1 VARFRRLNLINI
13 PQLIVQTGKANQACF
28 YDAEDYRFY
37 LKSLKAAADQ
47 YLCDIHAYVLLA
59 NSVQILATPR
69 VPNGIS
75 SMMQSLGRRYV
86 QYANHRYQ
94 RSGSLWEGRYKSSL
108 IDANGYL
115 LSCYRFVE
123 LRPLE
128 LRGVEELE
136 DYPWS
141 SFHHHCGT
149 ELSDLLV
156 DHTLYEALG
165 DDPEERGEAY
175 SQLFRYAFDPGL
187 LDYIA
192 ETVQLG
198 RVLGGDRFKDQIE
211 QIANR
216 RVRPLKRGR
225 PRKEAPQDDLS
236 DGDSASPEMIRSAD
250 SSVL

>member
-1 VARFRRLNLINI
+1 VARFRRFNLINI
-13 PQLIVQTGKANQACF
+13 PQLIVQTGKANQICF
-28 YDAEDYRFY
+28 SDNEDYRFY

-47 YLCDIHAYVLLA
+47 YLCEVHAYILLA
-59 NSVQILATPR
+59 NSIQIIATPK

-86 QYANHRYQ
+86 QYVNHRYQ

-108 IDANGYL
+108 IDANSYL

-128 LRGVEELE
+128 LAGVEELE

-141 SFHHHCGT
+141 SFHHHSAIHAS
-149 ELSDLLV
+149 ELV
-156 DHTLYEALG
+156 IDHPLYTALG
-165 DDPEERGEAY
+165 DDPAERGHAY

-192 ETVQLG
+192 ETVQVG
-198 RVLGGDRFKDQIE
+198 RILGGDRFKDQVE
-211 QIANR
+211 QIADR

-225 PRKEAPQDDLS
+225 PRKELLNDDPAECAAE
-236 DGDSASPEMIRSAD
+236 ASGRE
-250 SSVL
+250 SSTPISPA